1 MNLTQNWGDGIALT
15 ELAMLQ
21 ISTDWE
27 SLLFLHSKGKGLFAT
42 RNIHKG
48 ETIFVEKPVVSS
60 QFLWN
65 ALYRYKGERRV
76 VGFKTGGTLSSPTL
90 MSCITK
96 P

>member
-1 MNLTQNWGDGIALT
+1 MAASMGDLFCFCADPAGPARARV
-15 ELAMLQ
+15 EVRF
-21 ISTDWE
+21 IS
-27 SLLFLHSKGKGLFAT
+27 SLKGKGLFAT

-76 VGFKTGGTLSSPTL
+76 IGFKTRGTLSSPTL